1 MRKFLM
7 AAAVLGVA
15 ACGEKTDGGVVE
27 DTTTPAAVVAPVV
40 DTTPMTDSTGAMGDS
55 AHAMPDSAH

>member
-15 ACGEKTDGGVVE
+15 ACGEKTDGAME
-27 DTTTPAAVVAPVV
+27 DTTTVVPPPAVTTP
-40 DTTPMTDSTGAMGDS
+40 DTTTIDTMPPASADSGTAAPE
-55 AHAMPDSAH
+55 AH